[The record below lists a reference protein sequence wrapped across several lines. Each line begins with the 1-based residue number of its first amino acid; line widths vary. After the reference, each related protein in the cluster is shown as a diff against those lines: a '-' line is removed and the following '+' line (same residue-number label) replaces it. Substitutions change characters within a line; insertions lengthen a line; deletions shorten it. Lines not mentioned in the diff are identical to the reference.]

1 MYYTSHPCALF
12 HSWALNVHDQ
22 ARLDCPTWRSY
33 SCTVQYMLEKI
44 YDKILKNIMG
54 WILDK
59 LKISTKY
66 IRLTKD
72 MFNNNV

>member
-1 MYYTSHPCALF
+1 MI
-12 HSWALNVHDQ
+12 
-22 ARLDCPTWRSY
+22 RLDWIVLLGDDIRVLCNT
-33 SCTVQYMLEKI
+33 CLEKI

-54 WILDK
+54 WILHK